1 MKPTYSVV
9 LATPIRSTG
18 VNVQENQLISNEFLK
33 GVKLESY
40 AFLYTKF
47 VVQELKKYFS
57 KIKHY
62 NESCYKSDLTGI
74 SFQKQVW
81 EDLLKI
87 PSRAIEFY
95 NKIASKLK
103 TSVAPTVKAAVK
115 MVISDECRITSNI
128 NNCIVSSSGIS
139 KWDRRFL

>member
-1 MKPTYSVV
+1 MKTTYSVV
-9 LATPIRSTG
+9 LTTPIRSTG
-18 VNVQENQLISNEFLK
+18 VNVQENQLISIEFLK
-33 GVKLESY
+33 GIKLECY

-47 VVQELKKYFS
+47 LVQELKKYFS
-57 KIKHY
+57 KIKHF
-62 NESCYKSDLTGI
+62 NESCYKSDLTGT

-87 PSRAIEFY
+87 PSRTIEFY

-103 TSVAPTVKAAVK
+103 TSAASTVK

-128 NNCIVSSSGIS
+128 NICTVSSCGIS